1 MGWWKRRYWSACE
14 IFSESP
20 ESKRQ
25 KIYSNSK
32 ENLLKEFTLI
42 DLQDLEE
49 KYGIG
54 QPVVYSTSYDKN
66 GNLIQVQ
73 KEPTREDHIRHIKN
87 KLTLSNLENYLV
99 YNKGYSMKAISRTSI
114 ATYNGYIKALEV
126 SISKILKNIDRIN
139 NTKNDKDFK
148 HLVGF
153 VESEI
158 ADIKNNENYI
168 ADLDSIKDFDA
179 VLNFG
184 LTDLF
189 EKLSDLIGYE
199 QITRENLDHVAALAK
214 AANTDFYFIIKSI
227 ERINSASAI
236 NNLFVPDNKSLEYIA
251 SKRAENNIYEFKGS
265 LTNMEN
271 ICREIS
277 AFSHCKFG
285 GIIFYGIEDTGTIS
299 NGINGDKND
308 FDNRL
313 RNAIKGLIA
322 PAPNIQIIERNPKN
336 KRIFAIVVA
345 PWDKKSVYKF
355 RGNSILIR
363 RGGNVFAANNEEI
376 KSLESGEFI
385 C

>member
-1 MGWWKRRYWSACE
+1 MGFWKRLYWSFSE
-14 IFSESP
+14 FFSESP

-25 KIYSNSK
+25 KIYSDSEEK
-32 ENLLKEFTLI
+32 LLKEFTLM
-42 DLQDLEE
+42 DLQDLEQE
-49 KYGIG
+49 YGIG
-54 QPVVYSTSYDKN
+54 EPVVYSTYYDKN

-73 KEPTREDHIRHIKN
+73 KEPTREDHICHIKN
-87 KLTLSNLENYLV
+87 KLTLSNLEDYLV
-99 YNKGYSMKAISRTSI
+99 SNKGYPMKTISITSI

-126 SISKILKNIDRIN
+126 SISKILRNIDRIN
-139 NTKNDKDFK
+139 NTKDDEDFK
-148 HLVGF
+148 HLTGF
-153 VESEI
+153 VESAI

-168 ADLDSIKDFDA
+168 AYLDSIKDFDA

-184 LTDLF
+184 LTDLS
-189 EKLSDLIGYE
+189 ERLSDLVGYE
-199 QITRENLDHVAALAK
+199 QITRENLDNVTTIAK
-214 AANTDFYFIIKSI
+214 AASIDFSFITKSI
-227 ERINSASAI
+227 ERINLSSTI
-236 NNLFVPDNKSLEYIA
+236 NNLFVPDNNSLEYIA

-285 GIIFYGIEDTGTIS
+285 GIIFYGIEDNGAIS

-322 PAPNIQIIERNPKN
+322 PTPDVQIIERNPKN

-345 PWDKKSVYKF
+345 HWNKKAVYKF
-355 RGNSILIR
+355 KGNSILIR
-363 RGGNVFAANNEEI
+363 RGGNVFDANDEEI
-376 KSLESGEFI
+376 KSLESGKFV